1 MNLPWLP
8 ETKLLLFEERRL
20 LYLRLQ
26 RGLGGRVRVLQRLEY
41 ALDRPEA
48 LETVLAAWKSACRP
62 RQDDLLL
69 LGLPLD
75 LFTIVHFSLP
85 LAAAE
90 NLDDAVGFELMRHV
104 PFDLGGLSWRY
115 RAHEEEGRLAICAI
129 LAARSRV
136 EFYHTIFARQGL
148 NLSAIFP
155 VLFLVAWLLRE
166 PGLYLS
172 ASAGSFEMLLF
183 DGRAALFQAWE
194 KNQGDEAGP
203 TAFLS
208 RNLPLA
214 ENRGQAFAKAYLWAE
229 AEALALGLEAARPAL
244 TRVGIGELPETL
256 CLDWAEFP
264 YSIDLISPQ
273 VMRRRRLWFKLEL
286 GAALFLVL
294 ALTGQPLAVLAG
306 KQRRLEKL
314 EKKLAVVQREA
325 DKLGGLR
332 QQNQEKINAIEAL
345 AGLVREQAV
354 SIVLLKEL
362 TEVIPLDGWLS
373 ALEIRGR
380 KINLQGTSASATAVL
395 KALEDSP
402 LFKEVHFDSPVVKKG
417 SSETFKI
424 VAELE

>member
-1 MNLPWLP
+1 MHLPWLP
-8 ETKLLLFEERRL
+8 ETKLLLLEERRL
-20 LYLRLQ
+20 LYLCLQ
-26 RGLGGRVRVLQRLEY
+26 RGLGGRVRVSQRLEY
-41 ALDRPEA
+41 VLDRPDE
-48 LETVLAAWKSACRP
+48 LETALAAWKSACRP
-62 RQDDLLL
+62 RADDLLL

-104 PFDLGGLSWRY
+104 PFDLAGLSWRY
-115 RAHEEEGRLAICAI
+115 RAQEEEGRLAISAI

-136 EFYHTIFARQGL
+136 ESYHTIFARQGL
-148 NLSAIFP
+148 NLSAVFP

-172 ASAGSFEMLLF
+172 ANSGFFEMLLF

-194 KNQGDEAGP
+194 KNHGEDSGP
-203 TAFLS
+203 AAFLS

-214 ENRGQAFAKAYLWAE
+214 ENRGQAFAKAYLWSAAE
-229 AEALALGLEAARPAL
+229 TLASSLESARPAL

-256 CLDWAEFP
+256 RLDWAEFP
-264 YSIDLISPQ
+264 YGIDLISPQ
-273 VMRRRRLWFKLEL
+273 VMRRRRLWFKLEV
-286 GAALFLVL
+286 GAALFLLL
-294 ALTGQPLAVLAG
+294 ALAGQPLAVLAG
-306 KQRRLEKL
+306 KNRQLRKL
-314 EKKLAVVQREA
+314 EKKLDAIRREA
-325 DKLGGLR
+325 DKLSGLR

-354 SIVLLKEL
+354 TIDLLKEL
-362 TEVIPLDGWLS
+362 TEVIPLDSWLN

-424 VAELE
+424 VVELE